1 MKVLYD
7 YPEIKVEIEMIE
19 NDILYYE
26 QLLQQEDLSELEYCR
41 QKEYRGIRYI
51 DVIFSEVEKQVIKRE
66 TAHKMNHHIIRQL
79 KAKAETRLLER
90 QNQVKNID
98 NALKV
103 LSFEDKYI
111 IECKYFNKLRYSDII
126 VNYRERFK
134 YYLSEATIKRR
145 LKKAVN
151 KISKKINRVLF
162 MYEGRI

>member
-19 NDILYYE
+19 NDIEYYKK
-26 QLLQQEDLSELEYCR
+26 LLQQDDLSELEYYE
-41 QKEYRGIRYI
+41 QKSYKGIRYI
-51 DVIFSEVEKQVIKRE
+51 NNIFSEVEKEVIKRE
-66 TAHKMNHHIIRQL
+66 TAHKLNYHIIRQL
-79 KAKAETRLLER
+79 NAKAETRLIER

-98 NALKV
+98 NALKC
-103 LSFEDKYI
+103 LSFEDKFI

-134 YYLSEATIKRR
+134 YYLSETTIKRR